1 MDRREFL
8 EASTLLT
15 GGALLRGVPD
25 SGRADSAPA
34 PSATPSVLAASLWQ
48 PAPRMIGIQAG
59 AVSFVDEGTE
69 RVLDAFQELAAINTI
84 FLATFTYGRGIAG
97 RQLPSQPLPDHGK
110 QQYDVD
116 TFHGGNYATPHP
128 QYYRNTALVPEKAPD
143 HPGYDVLT
151 DVLPAAHKRGMR
163 VICWFEDVLK
173 YSAAIA
179 APGFERAQ
187 EVVLSGPASDF
198 ACTRNPNTRNFWL
211 GLVEDYLRSYD
222 VDGLMWGSERQGP
235 LGNVL
240 GANHGGVAAGGRLAC
255 FCQYCLAEAKTRG
268 IDVDRAKTGYLQLAA
283 WASALRAG
291 QTFEDGA
298 FVTFWRLLVKFPE
311 ILAWERLWND
321 ALNDTY
327 RDMYRLAHEIA
338 PAKGTGWHVWHN
350 NSFSP
355 FYRAEQDY
363 GDYAQYSD
371 FLKVV
376 MYNLCGGE
384 RLAQYVRSTARS
396 IFADLTPDQVLEF
409 TYDVQ
414 RYHDQPLD
422 RLPAAGLGADYVL
435 RETRRA
441 VAGVGPKLRVWP
453 GIDVDIPT
461 GAASKKTT
469 PDDVYQAVHAAFAG
483 GAHGVLLSRKYSEM
497 RLDNLRGAGRAIRE
511 RTGDGVSVMTGPAG
525 ASAAKPAIGGAIE
538 WRR

>member
-8 EASTLLT
+8 EATTMLAGS
-15 GGALLRGVPD
+15 ALIGRIPGVD
-25 SGRADSAPA
+25 RAAD
-34 PSATPSVLAASLWQ
+34 Q
-48 PAPRMIGIQAG
+48 PVIGIQAG

-69 RVLDAFQELAAINTI
+69 KALDNFQQAASVNTI

-97 RQLPSQPLPDHGK
+97 RQLQSQPLPDHGK
-110 QQYDVD
+110 QQYDAD

-143 HPGYDVLT
+143 HPGYDVIA
-151 DVLPAAHKRGMR
+151 DVLPAAHRRGIK
-163 VICWFEDVLK
+163 VICWFEDVLR
-173 YSAAIA
+173 YTANIA
-179 APGFERAQ
+179 APGFDKAR
-187 EVVLSGPASDF
+187 EVVLTGRESDF
-198 ACTRNPNTRNFWL
+198 ACSRNPNTRNFWL

-240 GANHGGVAAGGRLAC
+240 VANHGGAGAGGGIAC
-255 FCQYCLAEAKTRG
+255 FCQYCVAAAKKDG
-268 IDVDRAKTGYLQLAA
+268 INVDRAREGYLQLAS
-283 WASALRAG
+283 WAAAVRGGKKPA
-291 QTFEDGA
+291 DGA
-298 FVTFWRLLVKFPE
+298 FVTFWRLIVKYPE
-311 ILAWERLWND
+311 ILAWERLWNE

-338 PAKGTGWHVWHN
+338 PAKGIGWHIWHN

-363 GDYAQYSD
+363 TDFSKHSD

-384 RLAQYVRSTARS
+384 RLAQYARSTQRS

-414 RYHDQPLD
+414 QHHDQPLD
-422 RLPAAGLGADYVL
+422 KIAAAGLGADYV
-435 RETRRA
+435 RHETERA
-441 VAGVGPKLRVWP
+441 IAGAGPNLKIWP
-453 GIDVDIPT
+453 GIDIDIPT
-461 GAASKKTT
+461 AASSKKTS
-469 PDDVYQAVHAAFAG
+469 PDDVYAAVKAAFAG
-483 GAHGVLLSRKYSEM
+483 GAHGVILSRKYSEM
-497 RLDNLRGAGRAIRE
+497 KLDNLRGAGRALRE
-511 RTGDGVSVMTGPAG
+511 LKLA
-525 ASAAKPAIGGAIE
+525 
-538 WRR
+538 